1 MCRVLFGAEDTE
13 IRESQTSRT
22 SLEGRTDKQTDKMM
36 QCKGYLGCVCVCV
49 RETETET
56 ARDREIEII

>member
-36 QCKGYLGCVCVCV
+36 QCKGYLGCVCV
-49 RETETET
+49 RE
-56 ARDREIEII
+56 RDRDRDS